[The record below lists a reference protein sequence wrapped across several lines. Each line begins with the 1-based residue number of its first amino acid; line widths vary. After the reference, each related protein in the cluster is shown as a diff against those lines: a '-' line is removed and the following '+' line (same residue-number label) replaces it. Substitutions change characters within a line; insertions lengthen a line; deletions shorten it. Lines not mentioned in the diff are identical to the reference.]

1 MRDGRAV
8 SLSHQRVEQKPKG
21 QNLGSEV
28 PTSAAVPTGAVHNAM
43 VFRLVRSRVLVTCYT
58 GMPCELGNKKLEVP
72 INVPVNGWWQEDACE
87 FNRSSYSC
95 VPTIKYNCAYPFV

>member
-8 SLSHQRVEQKPKG
+8 SLSHQRVEQNPKG

-43 VFRLVRSRVLVTCYT
+43 VCLLVCSRVLVTYYT
-58 GMPCELGNKKLEVP
+58 GGNALRAGE
-72 INVPVNGWWQEDACE
+72 QET
-87 FNRSSYSC
+87 SSS
-95 VPTIKYNCAYPFV
+95 N